1 MNDLELDDLLAR
13 SISPLPSTV
22 SREAAQL
29 AKETMPAR
37 VRRGLTPRARWFV
50 PVIVAGSLALTAGAS
65 LTAIQLSQWPWV
77 TMPASNVRST
87 VPIPVDWITDSGYSE
102 SCRAWIEL
110 RNPGDDDRAIL
121 DAAIQGH
128 DWDGFG
134 QEIYSAGTNVAD
146 DPDGESRVSERLSP
160 ALVAFTKKVL
170 PGVLIMGEPGETVA
184 VDALGMSCRA
194 DNS

>member
-13 SISPLPSTV
+13 SISPLPSAA

-29 AKETMPAR
+29 ARETMPAR
-37 VRRGLTPRARWFV
+37 VRRGRAPRARWFV

-87 VPIPVDWITDSGYSE
+87 VPIPVDWITDGGHSE

-110 RNPGDDDRAIL
+110 RNPGHEDRATL
-121 DAAIQGH
+121 DAAIQDH
-128 DWDGFG
+128 NWAGFG
-134 QEIYSAGTNVAD
+134 QAIYNAGTNIAD
-146 DPDGESRVSERLSP
+146 DPDGESRVSGQLTP
-160 ALVAFTKKVL
+160 ALVKFAKKVL
-170 PGVLIMGEPGETVA
+170 PGVLTMAESGETVA
-184 VDALGMSCRA
+184 IDALGMSCRV
-194 DNS
+194 DNP

>member
-22 SREAAQL
+22 SREAVLL
-29 AKETMPAR
+29 ARETMPAR
-37 VRRGLTPRARWFV
+37 VRRGRVPRARWFF
-50 PVIVAGSLALTAGAS
+50 PAIVAGALALTAGAS
-65 LTAIQLSQWPWV
+65 LSAVQLSQWPWV
-77 TMPASNVRST
+77 TMPANNVRNT

-110 RNPGDDDRAIL
+110 RNTGDDDRATL
-121 DAAIQGH
+121 DAAIQDY

-134 QEIYSAGTNVAD
+134 QKIYNAGTNVAD
-146 DPDGESRVSERLSP
+146 DPDGEIRASEQLYP
-160 ALVAFTKKVL
+160 ALFAFTKKVL
-170 PGVLIMGEPGETVA
+170 PGVLIFGESGETVA

-194 DNS
+194 DNP